1 MRVLSMGDKK
11 QSLSFFAILGF
22 AALYL
27 AFGFL
32 YALDKR
38 DTSNVLYEIFRGKVL
53 AADQAEG
60 DSRILLVGGSN
71 IVWGLRSQIIEDETG
86 IPTFNLAL
94 THEAYDPKAMRAL
107 AVSVVRPGDIVFYSS
122 ISFWNARST
131 DPNAAAELLR
141 IAGLDDE
148 KCSDLCALKR
158 TLDRYW
164 SPYPQKNTIAT
175 SIPALYSRYIIH
187 EPSVHMQGLNDKGD
201 LASCTTPGTAGPNAY
216 PDPAELDSFLQTI
229 KDFEQALHRR
239 GAALVL
245 AFPPS
250 LILPEEKEKWIR
262 GYTAQ
267 FKAMQRRYIMALPSL
282 ESSLFLDPSY
292 FCDTGYHLG
301 DAGAAQRSRVVG
313 QFLAKRKEELQRI
326 TGN

>member
-1 MRVLSMGDKK
+1 MGDKK

-53 AADQAEG
+53 SADQAGG
-60 DSRILLVGGSN
+60 DTRILLVGGSN
-71 IVWGLRSQIIEDETG
+71 TIWGLRSKIIEDETG

-94 THEAYDPKAMRAL
+94 THEAYDPKAMRTL
-107 AVSVVRPGDIVFYSS
+107 TLSVVRPGDIVFYSS
-122 ISFWNARST
+122 VSFWNSRST

-148 KCSDLCALKR
+148 ECSDLCALKR

-164 SPYPQKNTIAT
+164 SSYPQKNTIAT
-175 SIPALYSRYIIH
+175 SIPALYRRYIIH
-187 EPSVHMQGLNDKGD
+187 EPSIHMQGLNDKGD
-201 LASCTTPGTAGPNAY
+201 LASCTTPGTAGPNTYA
-216 PDPAELDSFLQTI
+216 DPAELDSFLQPI
-229 KDFEQALHRR
+229 KDFEQDLHMR
-239 GAALVL
+239 GASLVL
-245 AFPPS
+245 AFPPT
-250 LILPEEKEKWIR
+250 LILPEEREKWIR

-267 FKAMQRRYIMALPSL
+267 FQVMQRQFTMALPSL
-282 ESSLFLDPSY
+282 ESSLYMDPSY
-292 FCDTGYHLG
+292 FCDTGFHLA
-301 DAGAAQRSRVVG
+301 DAEAAQRSRVVG
-313 QFLAKRKEELQRI
+313 QFLAKRKEEVQTA